1 MRVTDTSDQW
11 WKTAV
16 IYCLDVE
23 TFYDSDGDGIG
34 DLGGLA
40 ERVDYLAE
48 LGVTCLWL
56 MPFYPTPDRDD
67 GYDVTDLYGVDHRLG
82 THGQLVEVIRTANDR
97 GIRVIADVVIN
108 HTSDQHPW
116 FKAARRSKDNRY
128 RDWYVWRSDTPPDSS
143 DQVVFPDK
151 EDSIWEKDPRTGEWY
166 LHHFYRYQPDLNVA
180 NQDVRDEIAR
190 TMGFWLE
197 LGLDGF
203 RVDAVPFFIDDVETA
218 ADDPARP
225 DVPADPHQY
234 LRDLRAFVNRRKGNA
249 ILLGEVNLPHKD
261 QKKFFGGNAAD
272 ELHMMFDFIAMQ
284 NLYLSLARG
293 DARPLARA
301 LRQRPA
307 IAPSCQWA
315 TFVRN
320 HDELTLDKLTDAQR
334 QEVFDAFGPEPEMQI
349 YGRGLKRRLP
359 GMLDGDPR
367 RLRLVYALLF
377 SLPGTPTIFYGEE
390 LGMGEDLAQEGRM
403 AVRTPMQW
411 TSGRNGGFST
421 APPRKLVS
429 PVVEGGYGPAHVNA
443 AQQRRDPESHW
454 SFMRGLIAAYRTCPE
469 LGWGTFEVLPQPDHA
484 VLAHRSAWE
493 DAAVIA
499 VHNLGAEPR
508 EVALTVADGE
518 VLLVDL
524 LQAGEQRTD
533 ERGRVTLELDGYG
546 FRWLRVHHGD
556 DARLP

>member
-1 MRVTDTSDQW
+1 
-11 WKTAV
+11 
-16 IYCLDVE
+16 
-23 TFYDSDGDGIG
+23 
-34 DLGGLA
+34 
-40 ERVDYLAE
+40 
-48 LGVTCLWL
+48 
-56 MPFYPTPDRDD
+56 
-67 GYDVTDLYGVDHRLG
+67 
-82 THGQLVEVIRTANDR
+82 VIRTANDR

-116 FKAARRSKDNRY
+116 FKAARRSTDNRY
-128 RDWYVWRSDTPPDSS
+128 RDWYVWRADTPPDSS

-151 EDSIWEKDPRTGEWY
+151 EDSIWEKDPKTGEWY

-190 TMGFWLE
+190 MMGFWLE

-218 ADDPARP
+218 AADPGRP

-249 ILLGEVNLPHKD
+249 ILLGEVNLPHRD

-272 ELHMMFDFIAMQ
+272 ELHMMFDFITMQ
-284 NLYLSLARG
+284 HLYLSLARG
-293 DARPLARA
+293 DARPLTKA

-307 IAPSCQWA
+307 IHPSCQWA

-367 RLRLVYALLF
+367 RLRLVYSLLF

-390 LGMGEDLAQEGRM
+390 IGMGEDLAAEGRM

-443 AQQRRDPESHW
+443 AQQRRDPDSHW
-454 SFMRGLIAAYRTCPE
+454 SFMRGLIAAYRSCPE
-469 LGWGTFEVLPQPDHA
+469 LGWGGFEVLPQPDHTI
-484 VLAHRSAWE
+484 LAHRSAWE
-493 DAAVIA
+493 DAAVVA
-499 VHNLGAEPR
+499 VHNLGAEPA
-508 EVALTVADGE
+508 EVELTVADHE

-524 LQAGEQRTD
+524 LQAGDVRTD
-533 ERGRVTLELDGYG
+533 DRGRVTLALDGYG
-546 FRWLRVHHGD
+546 YRWLRVHPGE